1 MTDQK
6 QAFEKIKGHLAKDKI
21 VLYMK
26 GTADAPRCGF
36 SAQAAAVLKAQGK
49 PFASYCVLTDEELW
63 NHLDEYAGWETF
75 PQVFVDGK
83 LIGGCDI
90 VTEMHQSGELKKVI
104 DEAYGAA
111 AATPGTTIV
120 QK

>member
-1 MTDQK
+1 MATDQK
-6 QAFEKIKGHLAKDKI
+6 KAFEKIKGHLAKDKI

-49 PFASYCVLTDEELW
+49 PFASYCVLSDEELW

-83 LIGGCDI
+83 LVGGCDI
-90 VTEMHQSGELKKVI
+90 VTEMHESGELKKVI
-104 DEAYGAA
+104 EEAYGAA
-111 AATPGTTIV
+111 KPTATTV
-120 QK
+120 VKK

>member
-21 VLYMK
+21 VVYMK

-36 SAQAAAVLKAQGK
+36 SAQACAVLKAQGK
-49 PFASYCVLTDEELW
+49 PFASYDVLSDEELW

-83 LIGGCDI
+83 LVGGCDI

-104 DEAYGAA
+104 DDAFATAGAA
-111 AATPGTTIV
+111 ATTTV
-120 QK
+120 VKK